1 MKFPHLIMTITGIFE
16 VWIIINLFLDFSEN
30 AHKYLTDNNLVN
42 FIILSLMLI
51 IIISLVSIVHI
62 ADKRQIYYLYR
73 VSTIF
78 CTILSAAWLLMFVNA
93 TLNEHF
99 KILTPFL
106 LYMSFIKFLIAWYLG
121 DAAKESSI
129 E

>member
-1 MKFPHLIMTITGIFE
+1 MTLTGIFE
-16 VWIIINLFLDFSEN
+16 IWIIIDLFLDFSNN

-42 FIILSLMLI
+42 FIILSLMFI

-73 VSTIF
+73 VSTLF

-93 TLNEHF
+93 TMNEHF
-99 KILTPFL
+99 KILTPLL

>member
-1 MKFPHLIMTITGIFE
+1 MTITGIFE

-78 CTILSAAWLLMFVNA
+78 CTILSAAWLLMFINA
-93 TLNEHF
+93 TMNEHF
-99 KILTPFL
+99 KILTPLL
-106 LYMSFIKFLIAWYLG
+106 LYMSLIKFLIAWYLG

>member
-1 MKFPHLIMTITGIFE
+1 MTITGIFE

>member
-62 ADKRQIYYLYR
+62 ADKRKIYYLYR